1 MSKTVG
7 CRHFWDPLSSEDLP
21 VCSSLEELKKLESLE
36 NKLIFSGAAQI
47 ENLTSCQQNCNY
59 YSYKKVEVTFST
71 EEAMIR
77 SGEVWVNIML
87 ASSKIKVKEEILIYD
102 IESLVSDIG
111 GALGL
116 FLGFSVIMIW
126 DWIQNIIIFIKN
138 KNK

>member
-1 MSKTVG
+1 M
-7 CRHFWDPLSSEDLP
+7 
-21 VCSSLEELKKLESLE
+21 
-36 NKLIFSGAAQI
+36 
-47 ENLTSCQQNCNY
+47 
-59 YSYKKVEVTFST
+59 EVTFST

-126 DWIQNIIIFIKN
+126 DWIQNIMIFIKTTRTN
-138 KNK
+138 RVF